1 MIEEGLARLQSD
13 KFNLETGRFNAARV
27 YVSLGRIDDAVANLR
42 EMMKEATYNT
52 SADLV
57 RLEAMFAPLKDDPR
71 FEVILKSA
79 KPL

>member
-1 MIEEGLARLQSD
+1 
-13 KFNLETGRFNAARV
+13 
-27 YVSLGRIDDAVANLR
+27 
-42 EMMKEATYNT
+42 MMKEATYNT

-57 RLEAMFAPLKDDPR
+57 RLEAKFAPLKDDPR